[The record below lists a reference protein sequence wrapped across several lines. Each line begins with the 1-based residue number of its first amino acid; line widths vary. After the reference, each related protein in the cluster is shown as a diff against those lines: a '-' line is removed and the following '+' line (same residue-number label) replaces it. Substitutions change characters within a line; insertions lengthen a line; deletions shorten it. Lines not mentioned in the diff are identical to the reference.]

1 VCGLSGKWHLGH
13 SQLAQHGFSHW
24 YTHREGGGPYNGA
37 TMVRDGELEEEPGYV
52 TTAITDDALA
62 FIDRQAGDDAPFY
75 LSVHYTA
82 PHSPWTGHPQEIVD
96 SYDDCA
102 FKSCPQEEMHPWA
115 KGHPLSEGCLGNREM
130 LKGYF
135 AAVTAMDHDIGRIL
149 DKLEEQG
156 LREDTLVVFVSDNG
170 FSCGHHG
177 FWGKGNGTYP
187 PNMYENSIKVP
198 FVISHPGR
206 IPENSVQQ
214 AMVSAYD
221 FMPTLLDYLA
231 LPLPE
236 GVDLPG
242 QSVLPMLQ
250 GENDVGRDE
259 VVIYDEYGTTRM
271 VRTEEWKYVH
281 RHPDGPHELYD
292 LVNDPDERENLA
304 DDPRQTARIG
314 ELKTR
319 LQDWFARFAVEGR
332 DGREFSVMGKGQLRP
347 VGGKWEDGKQPFAQ
361 E

>member
-1 VCGLSGKWHLGH
+1 
-13 SQLAQHGFSHW
+13 
-24 YTHREGGGPYNGA
+24 
-37 TMVRDGELEEEPGYV
+37 
-52 TTAITDDALA
+52 
-62 FIDRQAGDDAPFY
+62 
-75 LSVHYTA
+75 
-82 PHSPWTGHPQEIVD
+82 
-96 SYDDCA
+96 
-102 FKSCPQEEMHPWA
+102 
-115 KGHPLSEGCLGNREM
+115 
-130 LKGYF
+130 
-135 AAVTAMDHDIGRIL
+135 MDHDIGRIL

-156 LREDTLVVFVSDNG
+156 LRKDTLVVFVSDNG
-170 FSCGHHG
+170 ISCGHHG

-271 VRTEEWKYVH
+271 VRTEE
-281 RHPDGPHELYD
+281 
-292 LVNDPDERENLA
+292 
-304 DDPRQTARIG
+304 
-314 ELKTR
+314 
-319 LQDWFARFAVEGR
+319 
-332 DGREFSVMGKGQLRP
+332 
-347 VGGKWEDGKQPFAQ
+347 
-361 E
+361 